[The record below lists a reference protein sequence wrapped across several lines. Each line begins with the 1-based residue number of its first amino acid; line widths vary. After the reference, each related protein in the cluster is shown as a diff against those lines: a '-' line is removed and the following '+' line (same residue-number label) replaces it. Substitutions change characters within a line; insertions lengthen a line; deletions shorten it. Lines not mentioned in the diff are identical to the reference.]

1 MKDDRSPPRN
11 IDEYIASSSPEV
23 RAILEKIRSTIR
35 EAAPEAEEKISYR
48 MPTFALR
55 GILIHFA
62 AFKNHIGL
70 YPPVRGDEQLL
81 ADVAPYRGEKG
92 NLKFPLDEPIPYAL
106 ISRIVK
112 FRVKEQLARA
122 EAKRGKKSKKP
133 G

>member
-1 MKDDRSPPRN
+1 
-11 IDEYIASSSPEV
+11 
-23 RAILEKIRSTIR
+23 
-35 EAAPEAEEKISYR
+35 

-112 FRVKEQLARA
+112 LRVKEQLARA